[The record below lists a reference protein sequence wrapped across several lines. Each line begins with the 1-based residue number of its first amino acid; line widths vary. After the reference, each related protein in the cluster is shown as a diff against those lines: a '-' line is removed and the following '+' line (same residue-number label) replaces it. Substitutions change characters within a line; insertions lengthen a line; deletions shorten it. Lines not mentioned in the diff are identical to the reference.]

1 MKAVEISKTGGAEVL
16 KVKDISLDKPGPD
29 EVTIEQKAIGL
40 NYIDTY
46 HRSGL
51 YPIKLPSGLGLEGAG
66 VITEVGENIK
76 EFKVGDKISY
86 AGIPLGSYSTHRNYP
101 TKNLIKVPDSIDLEV
116 AATLMTKGLTT
127 FYLLHKTYPVKSGQK
142 ILFHAAAGGV
152 GQIFGQWAKS
162 LGCTVIGT
170 VGSDEKID
178 IAKKNGY
185 DHVIN
190 YNKEDFAKKV
200 LEITNGKG
208 VPVVYDGVGKD
219 TLNGSIECLAI
230 RGMMVSF
237 GNASGPLSDINV
249 PKMLQPKGLYLVR
262 PAMQQY
268 LSTKEELDE
277 ASKIMFEK
285 ISSGKVKINIFKKY
299 NLDQVVQAHTD
310 LENRKILGPAVIIPW
325 FYSTS
330 TSISDMCN
338 FSALVEVWISLIK
351 NIIEII
357 IDKQQ
362 DPKINLAIKT
372 SFK

>member
-1 MKAVEISKTGGAEVL
+1 MKIVEINKTGGTEVL
-16 KVKDISLDKPGPD
+16 EIKEITLDKPGSE
-29 EVTIEQKAIGL
+29 EVQIEQKAIGL

-51 YPIKLPSGLGLEGAG
+51 YPLTLPIGLGLEGAG
-66 VITEVGENIK
+66 IITDVGENVK
-76 EFKVGDKISY
+76 DFKVGDKISY

-101 TKNLIKVPDSIDLEV
+101 TKNLVKVPDAIDLEV

-127 FYLLHKTYPVKSGQK
+127 FYLLHKTFPVKSGQT

-170 VGSDEKID
+170 VGSDKKIN
-178 IAKKNGY
+178 IAKENGY
-185 DHVIN
+185 NHVIN
-190 YNKEDFAKKV
+190 YNKENFAKKV
-200 LEITNGKG
+200 LEITDGKG

-230 RGMMVSF
+230 RGMLVSF

-262 PAMQQY
+262 PSMQQY

-285 ISSGKVKINIFKKY
+285 INSGKVKINIFKKY
-299 NLDQVVQAHTD
+299 KLDQIVQAHED
-310 LENRKILGPAVIIPW
+310 LESRKILGPAVIIP
-325 FYSTS
+325 S
-330 TSISDMCN
+330 
-338 FSALVEVWISLIK
+338 
-351 NIIEII
+351 
-357 IDKQQ
+357 
-362 DPKINLAIKT
+362 
-372 SFK
+372 